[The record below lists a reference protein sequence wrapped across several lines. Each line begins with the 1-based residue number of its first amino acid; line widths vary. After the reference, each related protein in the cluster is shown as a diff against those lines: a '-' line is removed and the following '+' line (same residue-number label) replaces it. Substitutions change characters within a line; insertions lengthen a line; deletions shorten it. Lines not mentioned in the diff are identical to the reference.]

1 MENVTLTIDGR
12 QLSVAKGTSV
22 LKAAI
27 EAGIQVPYYCYH
39 PGLGIDASCRVCL
52 VKIEKM
58 AKLQTSCSTPVAEG
72 MVVHTQDPE
81 AVEGRKGVFEF
92 LLINHPLDCPVCDKG
107 GECPLQDFSNQ
118 FGNDHS
124 RMDFPRRTFDG
135 EGVRADID
143 FGPTLMLNRNRCI
156 LCTRCSRF
164 MAEVD
169 GDAQIGTINR
179 GNGSEIATFNEQ
191 GVHSLLSGNLMDVC
205 PVGAITTRQYRFRS
219 RPWDNPRAVDTT
231 CTLCAK
237 GCGTTAW
244 LKAKPEWAKGARLA
258 RMTPRYNAQVNDF
271 WMCDIGR
278 FQYLWVEGEQR
289 LRKPMILTKDGV
301 QQVATWKDALMR
313 VRDLLNAAGRK
324 DPASVRMLAS
334 AHASHEELYLL
345 KRLAEDLKGDG
356 GASHVHVAWRRTE
369 KQQPASTKFRVPA
382 VDAPNVNGAR
392 DLGLA
397 VVGDG
402 DADLSALR
410 TAIDQGRV
418 AVLYI
423 VDPGPDGSMGDLG
436 WLIDARKAG
445 RVPVIVFQGVLQSDL
460 SKIADVVL
468 PGAAW
473 VEKDATYTND
483 QGMVQAASK
492 AINAPGEAVEDWQI
506 LTSVA
511 AALGLPYTYTTSQQ
525 VRADVA
531 AFMTAPA
538 LTLRLAQGHPEQ
550 GRGVSE
556 RALDEV
562 ERARV
567 EREYATLTE
576 AVFNRAVS
584 AEHWLK
590 TSNPMERWKWDA
602 MFQDLPPVK
611 GHNVQMENMAQATV
625 IPLRLV
631 TDEISRA
638 SE

>member
-1 MENVTLTIDGR
+1 MDLVTLTIDGR
-12 QLSVAKGTSV
+12 QLSVPKGTTV
-22 LKAAI
+22 LRAAI

-58 AKLQTSCSTPVAEG
+58 PKLQTSCSTPVAEG
-72 MVVHTQDPE
+72 MVVQTQDAE
-81 AVEGRKGVFEF
+81 SVEGRKGVFEF

-107 GECPLQDFSNQ
+107 GECPLQDFSYA
-118 FGNDHS
+118 FGNDES

-135 EGVRADID
+135 EGVKADVD

-156 LCTRCSRF
+156 LCTRCIRF

-219 RPWDNPRAVDTT
+219 RPWDNPHAVDTT

-237 GCGTTAW
+237 GCSTTAW
-244 LKAKPEWAKGARLA
+244 LKAKPEWARGARLA
-258 RMTPRYNAQVNDF
+258 RITPRHNAEVNDF

-278 FQYLWVEGEQR
+278 FQYLWVEGDQR
-289 LRKPMILTKDGV
+289 LRKPLINTKEGI
-301 QQVATWKDALMR
+301 QQVVTWKDALTR
-313 VRDLLNAAGRK
+313 VRDVLNTAGRK
-324 DPASVRMLAS
+324 DSASVRMLAS
-334 AHASHEELYLL
+334 AHASHEEMFLL
-345 KRLAEDLKGDG
+345 KRLAEDLKGDS
-356 GASHVHVAWRRTE
+356 GAAHVHVAWRRTE
-369 KQQPASTKFRVPA
+369 KAQPARTKFRVA
-382 VDAPNVNGAR
+382 AIDAPNVSGAK

-397 VVGDG
+397 VTAKPDG
-402 DADLSALR
+402 DAELSALR
-410 TAIDQGRV
+410 SAIDQGRV
-418 AVLYI
+418 AVLY
-423 VDPGPDGSMGDLG
+423 VLDPGPDGSMGDVS
-436 WLIDARKAG
+436 WLVEARKSG
-445 RVPVIVFQGVLQSDL
+445 RLPVILYQGVLQTEL
-460 SKIADVVL
+460 AKIADVVL

-483 QGMVQAASK
+483 KGLVQAASK

-511 AALGLPYTYTTSQQ
+511 AALGLPYTYTASQQ

-531 AFMTAPA
+531 KH
-538 LTLRLAQGHPEQ
+538 LAGRPEYV
-550 GRGVSE
+550 GLGEMRFN
-556 RALDEV
+556 EV
-562 ERARV
+562 
-567 EREYATLTE
+567 
-576 AVFNRAVS
+576 VS
-584 AEHWLK
+584 AENWLK
-590 TSNPMERWKWDA
+590 TSNPMERWKWDT

-611 GHNVQMENMAQATV
+611 GHNVQMEQMSQPTV

-631 TDEISRA
+631 TEEISRA

>member
-1 MENVTLTIDGR
+1 MDMVTLTIDGR
-12 QLSVAKGTSV
+12 QLSVPKGTTV
-22 LKAAI
+22 LRAAI

-58 AKLQTSCSTPVAEG
+58 PKLQTSCSTPVAEG

-107 GECPLQDFSNQ
+107 GECPLQDFSYA
-118 FGNDHS
+118 FGNDES

-135 EGVRADID
+135 EGVKADID

-179 GNGSEIATFNEQ
+179 GNGSEIATFNDQ

-205 PVGAITTRQYRFRS
+205 PVGAITTKQYRFRS
-219 RPWDNPRAVDTT
+219 RPWDNPHAVDTI
-231 CTLCAK
+231 CTLCSK
-237 GCGTTAW
+237 GCSTTSW

-258 RMTPRYNAQVNDF
+258 RMTPRYNPQVNDY

-289 LRKPMILTKDGV
+289 LRKPLINTKEGV
-301 QQVATWKDALMR
+301 QQQATWKDALTR

-334 AHASHEELYLL
+334 AHASLEEMYLL

-369 KQQPASTKFRVPA
+369 KAQPANTKFRVPA

-397 VVGDG
+397 ATSTSAG
-402 DADLSALR
+402 DADLTALR
-410 TAIDQGRV
+410 AAIDQDRV
-418 AVLYI
+418 SVLYI
-423 VDPGPDGSMGDLG
+423 LDPGPDGSLGDVS
-436 WLIDARKAG
+436 WIVDARKSG
-445 RVPVIVFQGVLQSDL
+445 HVPVIIYEGVLQNDL
-460 SKIADVVL
+460 ARIADVVL

-483 QGMVQAASK
+483 QGVAQAASK
-492 AINAPGEAVEDWQI
+492 AINAPGESVEDWQI

-511 AALGLPYTYTTSQQ
+511 AALGLPYTYTASQQ
-525 VRADVA
+525 VRVDLASHLSGNAAYAGLAD
-531 AFMTAPA
+531 
-538 LTLRLAQGHPEQ
+538 Q
-550 GRGVSE
+550 
-556 RALDEV
+556 
-562 ERARV
+562 
-567 EREYATLTE
+567 
-576 AVFNRAVS
+576 VFNRPVT

-590 TSNPMERWKWDA
+590 TSNPMERWKWDT

-611 GHNVQMENMAQATV
+611 GHNVQMEQMSQPTV

-631 TDEISRA
+631 TEEISRS

>member
-12 QLSVAKGTSV
+12 QLSVPKGTTV

-58 AKLQTSCSTPVAEG
+58 GKLQTSCSTPVAEG
-72 MVVHTQDPE
+72 MVVHTQDAE

-118 FGNDHS
+118 FGNDSS

-135 EGVRADID
+135 EGVKADID

-219 RPWDNPRAVDTT
+219 RPWDNPHAVDTT
-231 CTLCAK
+231 CTLCSK
-237 GCGTTAW
+237 GCATTAW

-258 RMTPRYNAQVNDF
+258 RVTPRYNAEVNDF

-278 FQYLWVEGEQR
+278 FQYLWVEGDER
-289 LRKPMILTKDGV
+289 LRKPLILTKDGV

-334 AHASHEELYLL
+334 AHASHEEMYLL

-369 KQQPASTKFRVPA
+369 KQQPANTKFQVPA
-382 VDAPNVNGAR
+382 IDAPNVNGAR
-392 DLGLA
+392 DLGLS
-397 VVGDG
+397 VVAAIGANGAG
-402 DADLSALR
+402 DADLSGLR
-410 TAIDQGRV
+410 TAIDQDRV

-423 VDPGPDGSMGDLG
+423 VDPGPDGSMGDLT
-436 WLIDARKAG
+436 WLLDARKAG
-445 RVPVIVFQGVLQSDL
+445 RVPVIIYQGVLQSEL

-531 AFMTAPA
+531 AFLSTKP
-538 LTLRLAQGHPEQ
+538 QYS
-550 GRGVSE
+550 V
-556 RALDEV
+556 
-562 ERARV
+562 
-567 EREYATLTE
+567 LTE
-576 AVFNRAVS
+576 TVFNRPVS

-590 TSNPMERWKWDA
+590 ASNPMERWKWDT

-611 GHNVQMENMAQATV
+611 GHNVQMEQMAEATV

-631 TDEISRA
+631 TDEISRT